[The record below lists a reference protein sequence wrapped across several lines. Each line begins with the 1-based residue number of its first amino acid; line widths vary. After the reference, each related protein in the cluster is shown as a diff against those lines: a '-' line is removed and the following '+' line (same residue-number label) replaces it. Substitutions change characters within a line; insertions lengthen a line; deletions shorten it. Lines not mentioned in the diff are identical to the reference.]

1 MTAKTS
7 VRKLGT
13 VSFEAPEAFNTG
25 KLLLCFNFKMTFFP
39 VFQSEAVSD
48 VQDALTKNDQGSLDF
63 KMVLSYRSINLD
75 LKNAACIVLYKIH

>member
-1 MTAKTS
+1 
-7 VRKLGT
+7 
-13 VSFEAPEAFNTG
+13 
-25 KLLLCFNFKMTFFP
+25 MTFFP

-48 VQDALTKNDQGSLDF
+48 IQDALTKNDQGSLDF